1 MKIYIIH
8 FTYIFLLIYGCSPS
22 LEKKIHS
29 DNMSLLSE
37 IIEEH
42 DNVMKQMSLISSLKN
57 QLLEKNSQDSII
69 LLSIKELKD
78 SHESMMNFMK
88 NFSDQFPYDNYP
100 MNKNFEV
107 NSIDYYKNINKKLMI
122 EKKEI
127 LLVAKQFNEAIAK
140 ANELI

>member
-1 MKIYIIH
+1 
-8 FTYIFLLIYGCSPS
+8 
-22 LEKKIHS
+22 
-29 DNMSLLSE
+29 
-37 IIEEH
+37 
-42 DNVMKQMSLISSLKN
+42 
-57 QLLEKNSQDSII
+57 
-69 LLSIKELKD
+69 
-78 SHESMMNFMK
+78 MMNFMK

-100 MNKNFEV
+100 MNKNFEE

>member
-8 FTYIFLLIYGCSPS
+8 FTYIFLIIVGCSSS
-22 LEKKIHS
+22 LETKFHS
-29 DNMSLLSE
+29 DNMSLLDE

-100 MNKNFEV
+100 MNKNFEE